1 MNIFLTIIYQYQ
13 RRKDTIYAPLFLIL
27 YNEKL
32 QGERSLH
39 MERNIMARN
48 KHSHGRGKGRGKKEK
63 KVFPQVVGKVQMTRE
78 GYAFVIVEGEDDDV
92 FVKASKTRGALHGD
106 TVRVTVTRE
115 KTDKRREGEIVEIIE
130 RSPKPFIGVL
140 HVVGNQ
146 AWVLMQSRFMPYDIT
161 IPFTE
166 SDKQRYRRHKV
177 RGQSMAEPKDE
188 TGWLKPLGDDLFAI
202 HKVYELGEDGY
213 GRQELTARSGMKVAA
228 VVDDWPRGEMSP
240 RGHIVDVLGEPGD
253 NDTEMHAILAEYALP
268 YRFESEVANAADR
281 ISEEITAEDLKGRMD
296 FRQTLTFTIDPA
308 DAKDFDDAISFRKLE
323 NGNYE
328 VGVHIAD
335 VTHYVRPGSVV
346 DKEAEAR
353 GTSVYLVDRTV
364 PMLPEKLCNKLCSLR
379 PHEEKLTF
387 SAVFEMTPLGRVA
400 GQWFGKTVIYSDF
413 RFAYEEAQ
421 AIIEAGP
428 KAVHEGVNEDIK
440 EAVLILNGLAS
451 KLRKKRFASGA
462 ISFERPEMKVE
473 VDEKGRPVNVYQKV
487 TKEANWLIEEFMLL
501 ANRSVAEFVATGCK
515 GVGEAPAKGVRKQ
528 AKTFV
533 YRVHDEP
540 NQEKVENLRNFI
552 GNFGYKM
559 GPTNSGKDISK
570 ELNSLFAAAKDTP
583 EYNAIELLSL
593 RTMAKA
599 RYDTENLGHYGLAFK
614 YYTHFTSPI
623 RRYPDML
630 VHRLLAQYLEGGES
644 ARKETYDKMC
654 KHASEREIV
663 AAEAERASIK
673 YKLVEFM
680 QDKVGY
686 TFGGH
691 ISGLTEWGMYVE
703 IEPTMIEGMV
713 ALRDIRS
720 DFFEFDQDHYRLV
733 GKRSGIVYNLG
744 DPVRIR
750 VKKTNLEQKLLDY
763 VLIET
768 GLEERVYD
776 RIDYEQG
783 RGTSFIKGE
792 DGSFDNVT
800 VGINK
805 AARKEKVRK
814 AIQESKRKAKKA
826 SKRK

>member
-1 MNIFLTIIYQYQ
+1 MV
-13 RRKDTIYAPLFLIL
+13 
-27 YNEKL
+27 E
-32 QGERSLH
+32 
-39 MERNIMARN
+39 
-48 KHSHGRGKGRGKKEK
+48 GR
-63 KVFPQVVGKVQMTRE
+63 VQMTRE
-78 GYAFVIVEGEDDDV
+78 GYAFVIAEGEEDDV
-92 FVKASKTRGALHGD
+92 FVKASKTRGALNGD
-106 TVRVTVTRE
+106 IVRVTVTRE
-115 KTDKRREGEIVEIIE
+115 KTERQRREGEIVAIVE
-130 RSPKPFIGVL
+130 RSQKPFIGIL
-140 HVVGNQ
+140 HIVGNQ

-166 SDKQRYRRHKV
+166 SDASRYRRHKV
-177 RGQSMAEPKDE
+177 KSQSMAEPKDD
-188 TGWLKPLGDDLFAI
+188 TGWLKPVKDGTVVVHKLF
-202 HKVYELGEDGY
+202 ETTEDGY
-213 GRQELTARSGMKVAA
+213 GRQEMQVHSGMKVAA
-228 VVDDWPRGEMSP
+228 VVDDWPRGDMNP

-268 YRFESEVANAADR
+268 YRFESAVANAADR
-281 ISEEITAEDLKGRMD
+281 ISEEITAEDRAGRRD
-296 FRQTLTFTIDPA
+296 FRNILTFTIDPA
-308 DAKDFDDAISFRKLE
+308 DAKDFDDALSFRALE

-346 DKEAEAR
+346 DEEARSR

-379 PHEEKLTF
+379 PNEEKLTF
-387 SAVFEMTPLGRVA
+387 SAVFEITPLGRVA
-400 GQWFGKTVIYSDF
+400 SQWFGKTVIYSDH

-428 KAVHEGVNEDIK
+428 KASHEGVPETVK
-440 EAVLILNGLAS
+440 EAVLVLNSLAT

-487 TKEANWLIEEFMLL
+487 TAEANWLIEEFMLL

-515 GVGEAPAKGVRKQ
+515 GICDSPKAGRKPV
-528 AKTFV
+528 KTFV

-559 GPTNSGKDISK
+559 GPTTSGKEISK

-599 RYDTENLGHYGLAFK
+599 RYDTDNLGHYGLAFK

-630 VHRLLAQYLEGGES
+630 VHRLLEHYLAGGES
-644 ARKETYDKMC
+644 AKQETYDKLC
-654 KHASEREIV
+654 KYATEREII

-673 YKLVEFM
+673 YKLVEYM
-680 QDKVGY
+680 EDKVGF

-691 ISGLTEWGMYVE
+691 VSGLTEWGMYVE

-713 ALRDIRS
+713 ALRDIKS
-720 DFFEFDQDHYRLV
+720 DFFEFDADRYRLI
-733 GKRSGIVYNLG
+733 GRRSGVVYNLG

-750 VKKTNLEQKLLDY
+750 VKRTNLEQKLLDY
-763 VLIET
+763 ELIET
-768 GLEERVYD
+768 GLEDRMYD
-776 RIDYEQG
+776 RIDYEHG

-792 DGSFDNVT
+792 DGSFDNIT

-805 AARKEKVRK
+805 AARKEKIRK
-814 AIQESKRKAKKA
+814 AIQESKRKARKK
-826 SKRK
+826 K

>member
-1 MNIFLTIIYQYQ
+1 
-13 RRKDTIYAPLFLIL
+13 
-27 YNEKL
+27 
-32 QGERSLH
+32 
-39 MERNIMARN
+39 
-48 KHSHGRGKGRGKKEK
+48 
-63 KVFPQVVGKVQMTRE
+63 MTRE
-78 GYAFVIVEGEDDDV
+78 GFAFIIVEDGDDV
-92 FVKASKTRGALHGD
+92 FVKASKTRGALNGD

-115 KTDKRREGEIVEIIE
+115 KTDTQRREGEVIEIIQ
-130 RSPKPFIGVL
+130 RSPKPFIGIL
-140 HVVGNQ
+140 HIVGNQ
-146 AWVLMQSRFMPYDIT
+146 AWVLMQSRFMPYDIA
-161 IPFTE
+161 IPFAKT
-166 SDKQRYRRHKV
+166 DKERYRKHG
-177 RGQSMAEPKDE
+177 RGQSLATPKDE
-188 TGWLKPLGDDLFAI
+188 TGWLKVTPDGQYVVHNVFVPA
-202 HKVYELGEDGY
+202 EDGY
-213 GRQELTARSGMKVAA
+213 GRTELSAASGMKVAA
-228 VVDDWPRGEMSP
+228 VVDDWPRGDHAP
-240 RGHIVDVLGEPGD
+240 TGHIVDVLGDPGE
-253 NDTEMHAILAEYALP
+253 NDTEMHAILAEYGLP
-268 YRFESEVANAADR
+268 YRFESAVANAADS
-281 ISEEITAEDLKGRMD
+281 ISEEITAEDIKGRRD
-296 FRQTLTFTIDPA
+296 FRDILTFTIDPA
-308 DAKDFDDAISFRKLE
+308 DAKDFDDALSFRKLE

-346 DKEAEAR
+346 DEEARSR

-379 PHEEKLTF
+379 PNEEKLTF
-387 SAVFEMTPLGRVA
+387 SAVFEITPLGRVA
-400 GQWFGKTVIYSDF
+400 NQWFGKTIIYSDH
-413 RFAYEEAQ
+413 RFAYEDAQKIIDAPTEA
-421 AIIEAGP
+421 
-428 KAVHEGVNEDIK
+428 HEEVPTDIK
-440 EAVLILNGLAS
+440 DAVLTLHALAT
-451 KLRKKRFASGA
+451 KLRKKRFAAGA

-515 GVGEAPAKGVRKQ
+515 GTPGAEAKGARKQ

-540 NQEKVENLRNFI
+540 NQEKVEALRNFI

-559 GPTNSGKDISK
+559 GSTSNGKEISK
-570 ELNSLFAAAKDTP
+570 ELNNLFAAAKDTP

-630 VHRLLAQYLEGGES
+630 VHRLLEAYLQGAES
-644 ARKETYDKMC
+644 AKKETYDKLC
-654 KHASEREIV
+654 KHASEREVV
-663 AAEAERASIK
+663 AAEAERSSIK

-686 TFGGH
+686 VFGGH
-691 ISGLTEWGMYVE
+691 VSGLTEWGMYVE
-703 IEPTMIEGMV
+703 VEPTMIEGMV
-713 ALRDIRS
+713 PLRDIKS
-720 DFFEFDQDHYRLV
+720 DFFEFDADHYRLV
-733 GKRSGIVYNLG
+733 GKRTKVVYNLG

-763 VLIET
+763 ELIEI
-768 GLEERVYD
+768 GEEDRLYD
-776 RIDYEQG
+776 RIEYEHG

-814 AIQESKRKAKKA
+814 AIQESKRKARK
-826 SKRK
+826 SGKRVK